1 MANSLF
7 NPAQDVQF
15 SASQFGQQKL
25 SDRDKVLIEALL
37 FDSGVFDMV
46 AAPTPTPGPA
56 PAPSPTPAPAP
67 APTPAAS
74 QASSPALNLF
84 VQLALNKI
92 RPGDLI
98 TAQFANDLVD
108 AALSLD
114 ARLRV
119 LEGANRITSTPTPT
133 PGTSP
138 TPSSSAELS
147 ATGPGRAEASDAPKP
162 TIDKITATTVRGKG
176 VTVAVA
182 GDNIGEGQIERVLLG
197 ATQIAPSSIK
207 FVRGGGGFT
216 FTTTTAIVEKSK
228 NRLTVVTDG
237 GQDSAALSAGGGK
250 APVL

>member
-1 MANSLF
+1 MANSF
-7 NPAQDVQF
+7 NPLQDVQY
-15 SASQFGQQKL
+15 SASQLGQQRL
-25 SDRDKVLIEALL
+25 SVRDKLLIETLL
-37 FDSGVFDMV
+37 VDSGVIDFAV

-56 PAPSPTPAPAP
+56 PTPSPSPTPAPAP
-67 APTPAAS
+67 AAAASPTP
-74 QASSPALNLF
+74 SPTLNLF

-119 LEGANRITSTPTPT
+119 LEGYNRVTSTPTPT

-138 TPSSSAELS
+138 TPSSSANLS
-147 ATGPGRAEASDAPKP
+147 ATDLVRADDAPKP

-228 NRLTVVTDG
+228 NRLTVVTAG
-237 GQDSAALSAGGGK
+237 GQDSAALSAAGGK
-250 APVL
+250 VPVL